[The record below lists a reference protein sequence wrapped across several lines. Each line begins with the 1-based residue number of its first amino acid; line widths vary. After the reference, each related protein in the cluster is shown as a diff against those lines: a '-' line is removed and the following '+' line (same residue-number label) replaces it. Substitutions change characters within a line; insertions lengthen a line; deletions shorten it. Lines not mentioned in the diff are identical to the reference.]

1 MLRTSE
7 NETEILLGNKQLL
20 GIFFAVAVLLGFAF
34 TGGYMVGR
42 GSSEKKSP
50 TAAATPGPA
59 TPSTNAAGGE
69 THSVGATPN
78 SDSDENQTG
87 GAGYRPMAIPA
98 AKKGGGNANSEQPL
112 RSSKGKANEPKGQQ
126 APLRSDTT
134 TPFVPQPGQTFL
146 QLGATTR
153 DEAEGV
159 ADVLQRKGFRAH
171 AVPKPGNPK
180 LYRILIGPLRD
191 AGDLS
196 NTREALR
203 NRAGFRVMI
212 VQKY

>member
-1 MLRTSE
+1 MEMRSNRRELRIGLWPFRQRE
-7 NETEILLGNKQLL
+7 KAEEIPIPSPLLG
-20 GIFFAVAVLLGFAF
+20 
-34 TGGYMVGR
+34 
-42 GSSEKKSP
+42 
-50 TAAATPGPA
+50 
-59 TPSTNAAGGE
+59 
-69 THSVGATPN
+69 
-78 SDSDENQTG
+78 
-87 GAGYRPMAIPA
+87 
-98 AKKGGGNANSEQPL
+98 
-112 RSSKGKANEPKGQQ
+112 SSKGAGKESKTER
-126 APLRSDTT
+126 APVRSDTA
-134 TPFVPQPGQTFL
+134 PFVPQAGQTFL

-212 VQKY
+212 VQRY

>member
-7 NETEILLGNKQLL
+7 DETEILLGNKQLL

-42 GSSEKKSP
+42 GSSEKKPSV
-50 TAAATPGPA
+50 AAAGPVSSSA
-59 TPSTNAAGGE
+59 NTAGGE

-78 SDSDENQTG
+78 ADGDEDQPA
-87 GAGYRPMAIPA
+87 GAAYRPVAIPA
-98 AKKGGGNANSEQPL
+98 TRKGSGNSDSGAIL
-112 RSSKGKANEPKGQQ
+112 GSSKGTSKEPKMER
-126 APLRSDTT
+126 APLRADT
-134 TPFVPQPGQTFL
+134 TPFVPQSGQTFL

-212 VQKY
+212 VQRY

>member
-7 NETEILLGNKQLL
+7 DETEILLGNKQLL

-34 TGGYMVGR
+34 TGGYVVGR
-42 GSSEKKSP
+42 GSSEKKTGAAAAPAGPAASS
-50 TAAATPGPA
+50 AATP
-59 TPSTNAAGGE
+59 GGE

-78 SDSDENQTG
+78 ADGDEEQPA
-87 GAGYRPMAIPA
+87 GAAYRPVAIPA
-98 AKKGGGNANSEQPL
+98 ARKGGGNSDSGPL
-112 RSSKGKANEPKGQQ
+112 LGSSKGTGKEPKTER
-126 APLRSDTT
+126 APLRSDT

-212 VQKY
+212 VQRY